1 MDSKQPVG
9 PPVDTT
15 PARPPEPVTLSGR
28 FGSVAR
34 LDPARDAA
42 DLWRAFKGHDY
53 IWTYI
58 SRHGPFSDEATFAA
72 WLGERATLNDPYAF
86 TVRDPAGRACGLS
99 ALLEIRP
106 AMRVIEVGFIVYS
119 PALQR
124 TALATETQYLLARYV
139 FETLGYRRYEWKC
152 DALNA
157 PSRRAALR
165 FGFVFEGIFRQHM
178 ITKGR
183 SRDTAY
189 FSMLDREW
197 PVRKAQLRALAGA
210 GEFRRRRAAE
220 TELGD
225 IERDKSNE
233 QAGRKGGAGDRGRS
247 GNWPRHRRSFA
258 AEGAKLIATDLDPN
272 KLQGLA
278 ANCASS
284 TC

>member
-15 PARPPEPVTLSGR
+15 PARPPEPVTLSGH

-34 LDPARDAA
+34 LDPAHDTA
-42 DLWRAFKGHDY
+42 DLWGALKGHDH

-58 SRHGPFSDEATFAA
+58 SRHGPFSGEATFAA
-72 WLGERATLNDPYAF
+72 WLAERATLNDPYAF
-86 TVRDPAGRACGLS
+86 TVRDPGGRALGLL

-124 TALATETQYLLARYV
+124 TPLATETQYLLARYV

-165 FGFVFEGIFRQHM
+165 FGFVFEGILRQHM

-189 FSMLDREW
+189 FSMLDHEW
-197 PVRKAQLRALAGA
+197 PARKRNFERWLAP
-210 GEFRRRRAAE
+210 ENF
-220 TELGD
+220 D
-225 IERDKSNE
+225 
-233 QAGRKGGAGDRGRS
+233 
-247 GNWPRHRRSFA
+247 
-258 AEGAKLIATDLDPN
+258 AEGRQKQSLATLN
-272 KLQGLA
+272 GQEV
-278 ANCASS
+278 
-284 TC
+284 